1 MRALITSSVE
11 KFQRGWIR
19 SAWRRLPGKDTP
31 RSSTAVT
38 LGNILDRDYAG
49 VGACTLKSG
58 YITGKMLEEF
68 HSCYEETHLLTS
80 IMTFIENGGHK
91 PA

>member
-1 MRALITSSVE
+1 MRELPPAL
-11 KFQRGWIR
+11 
-19 SAWRRLPGKDTP
+19 
-31 RSSTAVT
+31 
-38 LGNILDRDYAG
+38 
-49 VGACTLKSG
+49 LKSG

-68 HSCYEETHLLTS
+68 HSCYEDPHLLTS